1 MERLR
6 GKDLLLVGLTLF
18 SMFFGAGNLIF
29 PPYVGAQ
36 AGVNTW
42 LAMVGMAVSA
52 VGLPVL
58 GVVAVA
64 KAGGLDV
71 MGDRIHPL
79 FSRVF
84 TVACYLAIGPCL
96 AIPRTASTSFEM
108 AVIPFAGA
116 QAPLR
121 LFQWAYTLVFFALA
135 LWVALKPEKLTDRF
149 CSVIAFGT
157 ARRAEGDEKAE
168 GLWAL
173 GTKYAPGL
181 DAVISDE
188 IATTAHRTEVIAIDL
203 ESVTGKEGLELLR
216 ERGA

>member
-1 MERLR
+1 MFVPMRRSKQQLPADECAAILR
-6 GKDLLLVGLTLF
+6 GAT
-18 SMFFGAGNLIF
+18 
-29 PPYVGAQ
+29 
-36 AGVNTW
+36 AGVLGT
-42 LAMVGMAVSA
+42 AGTDGYPYAV
-52 VGLPVL
+52 PVSFAY
-58 GVVAVA
+58 VPSSEDDAAPDADPHVC
-64 KAGGLDV
+64 
-71 MGDRIHPL
+71 
-79 FSRVF
+79 F
-84 TVACYLAIGPCL
+84 TVI
-96 AIPRTASTSFEM
+96 
-108 AVIPFAGA
+108 A
-116 QAPLR
+116 QSEP
-121 LFQWAYTLVFFALA
+121 V
-135 LWVALKPEKLTDRF
+135 PEKLTDRF